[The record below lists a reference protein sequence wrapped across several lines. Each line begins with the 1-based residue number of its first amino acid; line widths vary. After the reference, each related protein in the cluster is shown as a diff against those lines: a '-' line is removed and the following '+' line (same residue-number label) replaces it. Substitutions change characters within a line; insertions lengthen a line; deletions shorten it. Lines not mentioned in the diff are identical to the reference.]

1 MPAKLTLR
9 DIEAFAASARV
20 NGDLPEAVDALA
32 AYR

>member
-9 DIEAFAASARV
+9 DIEAFAAS
-20 NGDLPEAVDALA
+20 GGSIEILPEAADALA